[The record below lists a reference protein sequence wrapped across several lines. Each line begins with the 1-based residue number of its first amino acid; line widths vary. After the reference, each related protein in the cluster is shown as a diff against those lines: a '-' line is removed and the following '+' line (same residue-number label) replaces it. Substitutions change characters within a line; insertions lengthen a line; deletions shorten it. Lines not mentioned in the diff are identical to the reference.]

1 MVTLEAIAIYAVVIA
16 AIAFFVRRAESIEYP
31 GERKDKTAQR
41 DPVLDDLIGGVMFA
55 GIAAYVILRL
65 LLILAAIAF
74 GIAMFVKLVM
84 FFI

>member
-16 AIAFFVRRAESIEYP
+16 AIAFFVRRAEGIEYLDD
-31 GERKDKTAQR
+31 RKDKTAQR

-74 GIAMFVKLVM
+74 GIAMFVKLVL
-84 FFI
+84 FFL